1 MGSRAQDKIDVYL
14 SCASKAFLMFGLNN
28 RVAILNLFHLL
39 DMVADL
45 VVERAQGNT
54 STCTELR
61 SNQFESL
68 LTRAEDVR
76 GLTSDAARQ
85 SGLTSESFKACG
97 ASNTL
102 GSVWWERVGLEI
114 CFQKILIM
122 YVYDTNCYS
131 HVSVHHLTNWT
142 LHRDVL
148 CGSFGTFGSK
158 THFPENQ
165 QS

>member
-1 MGSRAQDKIDVYL
+1 MCIQGVLDVRSKQSCRNPELVSLTRHGSRPG
-14 SCASKAFLMFGLNN
+14 SGT
-28 RVAILNLFHLL
+28 
-39 DMVADL
+39 
-45 VVERAQGNT
+45 AQGNT

-102 GSVWWERVGLEI
+102 GSVWWERVGLEV

-122 YVYDTNCYS
+122 YVYDTICYS